1 MTPTLGSRMVMPH
14 RALVKWLK
22 EEREVRL
29 DAAEVAHDPMD
40 VDFVPED
47 ETENV
52 QYTVPVLYQLD
63 GARIKG
69 MPKSWGAQITSHM
82 MRPLGQKRGVAW

>member
-1 MTPTLGSRMVMPH
+1 MTPTLGRRMVMPF
-14 RALVKWLK
+14 RALVKWLM

-29 DAAEVAHDPMD
+29 DAAAAAPDAMD
-40 VDFVPED
+40 VDYRLEEEKKLQF
-47 ETENV
+47 
-52 QYTVPVLYQLD
+52 TVPVLYQLD